1 MALLTSY
8 RYRGVELNDGIS
20 YAVPNSGHSLDDRQ
34 AAEETWAY
42 RREGLPVST
51 GITLKEGVIPL
62 NIHIIASSGQDFQ
75 AKLDVLL
82 AAFNT
87 TDAKY
92 YRLERKL
99 PHEQYYRYIEVA
111 PRQLVV
117 SRTERKVTVTLHTA
131 ERAWKEDTLQTAT
144 LDLFSGTTRIHT
156 LNINYEG
163 LTPVEPTVAIQAL
176 EIGSGDTFLPLY
188 YREVEVYVQS
198 PEQAINNPILLLS
211 GWNTSAL
218 VSANKMRSD
227 GLDITV
233 FDAEGRTYRRVVTGS
248 QSSRGIWV
256 LPEVWPTVGPPAFL
270 NVDVVGYN
278 ASATELPVSVGEH
291 PSGFDGIP
299 SSGTISIGDEI
310 MSYTGKRKVSGAAG
324 FLTGITRGLHG
335 TTPIDFTQIV
345 SGVGDW
351 MFAAIKY
358 RYVLRVGYGYATGF
372 QNEGVFQ
379 NDFEVWP
386 LLDYSNSTNKEWRQA
401 SSAMVARAAGRP
413 RPLSWVASPWI
424 SGRAGEI
431 ITIEEPTTQEGPL
444 VFDGNRLSQTG
455 VSTRPRAVLT
465 LPSGRNVTSV
475 RLTFQLK
482 RGNTGQDTTLE
493 ISRTRRNF
501 SERFSVD
508 PVSKQVF
515 TKEVYDPLGTHTTTA
530 ATTSVTTSWMN
541 LYQEL
546 GRSTHLFVW
555 LSAVPFNS
563 LGDNFSMTT
572 VQLTMDAL
580 YRAWPTVRFISGVE
594 KGIAYGEYPVV
605 LDWQNLSDPDTP
617 KFSIWPRMLTN
628 QTITYDCSSY
638 EVTGEPLANCSYSN
652 LTWLRL
658 VPGTNQIR
666 ITGAEGTGRAR
677 ITISWR
683 NKR

>member
-8 RYRGVELNDGIS
+8 RYRTIELNDGIA

-34 AAEETWAY
+34 SAEETWAY

-62 NIHIIASSGQDFQ
+62 NIHIIASSGPDFQ
-75 AKLDVLL
+75 NKLDVLL
-82 AAFNT
+82 QIFNT

-92 YRLERKL
+92 HRLERKL

-117 SRTERKVTVTLHTA
+117 NRTERKVTVTLHTP
-131 ERAWKEDTLQTAT
+131 ERAWKEDTLQTVT
-144 LDLFSGTTRIHT
+144 LDLFSGTTRTHT

-163 LTPVEPTVAIQAL
+163 LTPVEPTVSIRAL

-188 YREVEVYVQS
+188 YREVEVYAAS
-198 PEQAINNPILLLS
+198 PEAIIDTPVQLLS
-211 GWNTSAL
+211 GWNTSSL
-218 VSANKMRSD
+218 VSAGKMMFN
-227 GLDITV
+227 GYDITV
-233 FDAEGRTYRRVVTGS
+233 FDAEGRTYRRVVTGN
-248 QSSRGIWV
+248 QTSRGVWA
-256 LPEVWPTVGPPAFL
+256 LPDVWPTVGPPAFL
-270 NVDVVGYN
+270 NVDVVDYN

-291 PSGFDGIP
+291 PAGFDGIP

-310 MSYTGKRKVSGAAG
+310 MSYTGKRKVSAAAG
-324 FLTGITRGLHG
+324 FLTGITRGLYS
-335 TTPIDFTQIV
+335 TTPIDFTQVV

-358 RYVLRVGYGYATGF
+358 RHILRVGYGYASGY
-372 QNEGVFQ
+372 QDEGQFP
-379 NDFEVWP
+379 N
-386 LLDYSNSTNKEWRQA
+386 DYSNWPVIDYTQSTNKEWRQSGA
-401 SSAMVARAAGRP
+401 EMLARSSGRP
-413 RPLSWVASPWI
+413 RPFAWTSLPWL

-431 ITIEEPTTQEGPL
+431 ITIEQNNNREGPL

-455 VSTRPRAVLT
+455 VSTRPRAA
-465 LPSGRNVTSV
+465 LPFLKGRNITSAK
-475 RLTFQLK
+475 LNFTLK
-482 RGNTGQDTTLE
+482 RGNTGQDTTVE
-493 ISRTRRNF
+493 IARTRRNF
-501 SERFSVD
+501 SERFTVD
-508 PVSKQVF
+508 PITKQVF
-515 TKEVYDPLGTHTTTA
+515 TREVYDPLGTHTTTS
-530 ATTSVTTSWMN
+530 ATTVVETDWLT

-546 GRSTHLFVW
+546 GRSTHLFLW

-563 LGDNFSMTT
+563 LGDNLTLNSARY
-572 VQLTMDAL
+572 TMDAL
-580 YRAWPTVRFISGVE
+580 YRAWPTTRFISAVE

-605 LDWQNLSDPDTP
+605 MDWENLSDPDTE
-617 KFSIWPRMLTN
+617 KFRIWPRMLTN
-628 QTITYDCSSY
+628 QVITYDCASY
-638 EVTGEPLANCSYSN
+638 EVTGEPLGNCSYSN